1 MEKEIRRRMEA
12 GEPLPPGFTALPE
25 GEVPPPG
32 MVPAGVTARPNGQ
45 PAAPPDDLTQFNP
58 VRKDDPNTLTLL
70 RNSSKCP
77 IPDEGARLQKNIQ
90 AVLGIPNKDVDNDEI
105 ELILCRGI
113 ATSLRINT
121 HCEAQKSER
130 VAADLTQ
137 DEALADMTTRMQAL
151 TDEADQL
158 NQKLQKTVD
167 EARTII
173 KERWNLAVKKFGLNP
188 AKYIYCFNEED
199 TQILELR
206 VDCSSCKGPAKV
218 RKSRQEGEELLQ
230 RVANAQKQ
238 TALKSVG
245 LDNSEPEEEKKT
257 DE

>member
-1 MEKEIRRRMEA
+1 MES
-12 GEPLPPGFTALPE
+12 GEELPPGFVALPE
-25 GEVPPPG
+25 GEIPPPG
-32 MVPAGVTARPNGQ
+32 MVPAGVTARPNGA
-45 PAAPPDDLTQFNP
+45 PVTPPDDLTQFNP

-77 IPDEGARLQKNIQ
+77 IPDESARLQKNIQ
-90 AVLGIPNKDVDNDEI
+90 AVLGIPNKDVDNEEI
-105 ELILCRGI
+105 ELILCRGL
-113 ATSLRINT
+113 ATSLRVNT

-130 VAADLTQ
+130 VAADFTQ
-137 DEALADMTTRMQAL
+137 DEALADMTTQIRTL
-151 TDEADQL
+151 TDTADRL
-158 NQKLQKTVD
+158 NKELQKVVT
-167 EARTII
+167 EARTILSN
-173 KERWNLAVKKFGLNP
+173 RWHLAVKKFGLNP
-188 AKYIYCFNEED
+188 AKYVYCFNEKD

-245 LDNSEPEEEKKT
+245 LDNSEPEEEKT